1 MERNKMDQI
10 DFVAKIFFILTQ
22 NEPIENRLK
31 AAMDVV
37 RAFFLLDIA
46 AILFIPEN
54 NHDLQVIGSGDK
66 EDFIDEYKREYF
78 YLDQYHGFPDN
89 KVVVFHPAVDDSNPS
104 TEAFRSFCAGTV
116 GINAVAGADFR
127 LNQNIEVRLRFT
139 RAHARS
145 EFKASEIKILEKIVP
160 IIRRAIEQAAQA
172 QYHSLFDFSAQKI
185 LSRFRIGIV
194 IVNRELEVLDKSALA
209 DKLLE
214 NSCAF
219 NCNKGRLV
227 AKSRDIQQKLE
238 RMIQDLNEHDDV
250 FYRTMN
256 IQSNRGR
263 EEYTLA
269 ITKENT
275 SPRGSL
281 FTENRFTIFIFSS
294 LEDEFDMGILVTL
307 WRISPAEQ
315 RVLSA
320 VLRFDNV
327 KKVALELNISPNT
340 AKAQLKSVYRKLGI
354 ESKTMLIKRL
364 NSVKNMAAL
373 LS

>member
-1 MERNKMDQI
+1 MDQI
-10 DFVAKIFFILTQ
+10 DFATRIFLIFTQ
-22 NEPIENRLK
+22 NDPIEQRLK
-31 AAMDVV
+31 SALEVI
-37 RAFFLLDIA
+37 RSYFLLDIA
-46 AILFIPEN
+46 SILFIPEN
-54 NHDLQVIGSGDK
+54 NHDLQVIASGEK
-66 EDFIDEYKREYF
+66 EDFVEEYKREYF

-89 KVVVFHPAVDDSNPS
+89 KIVVFHPAADDDNPS
-104 TEAFRSFCAGTV
+104 TQSFRDFCSSTV
-116 GINAVAGADFR
+116 GINTVAGADFR
-127 LNQNIEVRLRFT
+127 LNQNIEVRLRFS

-209 DKLLE
+209 DKLLDSS
-214 NSCAF
+214 NAF
-219 NCNKGRLV
+219 NCNKGKLV

-238 RMIQDLNEHDDV
+238 RMIHDLHEHEDV

-256 IQSNRGR
+256 IQSLRPR

-269 ITKENT
+269 ITKET
-275 SPRGSL
+275 ASPQRGL

-294 LEDEFDMGILVTL
+294 LEEDFDMGILVTL